1 MKRYGSPFVGLALIC
16 AVSAQSA
23 RAQSVRPA
31 AVAVSPV
38 APHLHGSGSR
48 PSVRDFGSLPLAFER
63 NQGQTDS
70 QVCFLTHTNDNTLF
84 LTPSEAVF
92 TRTMKPDPSR
102 KAKDDRLKGPAFQR
116 SADRTVRVAVRMQW
130 IGSNR
135 RARMIQEQPLPGRVN
150 YLFGRDPSRWQAG
163 VPTFGRIGF
172 KGVYRG
178 VDLVYYGNQRHLEY
192 DFVVAPHADPKQI
205 QLRFAGAQGVH
216 LNGAGELIVG
226 TPGGAL
232 RWRKP
237 AVYQQS
243 ATGKQ
248 AVTARFRLKPLPHG
262 QTGVCFALGRY
273 DNARSLVIDPVLAYS
288 TYLGGNG
295 ANGGDFATGIAVDS
309 SGSAYVTGYTGSPD
323 FPTTAGAFQSTNKG
337 SLSHTNAFVT
347 KLNPAGTALVYST
360 YLGGSTSDN
369 ANAIA
374 VDSAGNAY
382 ITGRAFSADF
392 PVTVGAF
399 QPTLKSNHNA
409 FVTKLNPS
417 GAALLYSTFLG
428 GSGSDSTVAIAIDA
442 AGHAFVTGHTVSSDF
457 PTTAGAFQ
465 TVNRSPVGGNAFVSE
480 LNPAGSA
487 LVYSTYLGGT
497 SVLGDYGKGIAV
509 DAVGSAYLVG
519 DAFSADFP
527 STPGAYQSARKSL
540 NSSNAFVTKF
550 NATGTGLVYSTYLGG
565 SVQDNGNSIALD
577 GSGQAHIAGNTLS
590 MDFPTTPGAFQR
602 ASRTPSASVVNAVV
616 TKLNASGTA
625 LVYSTYLGGT
635 AGTYTYRLVL
645 DNRGNAVLTGYT
657 DATDFP
663 TTVGAYRRSGVGATA
678 GKTHSYVTRLNT
690 SGSAL
695 AYSTYLGGTGGDF
708 AGALAVDG
716 NGDAYIA
723 GYTGSADFPVTSG
736 ALQTVNKALA
746 AATSNAFVTKL
757 APRSVFPDFDADG
770 GADLLLQNVSSGII
784 TAWFMSGTHRLG
796 GVDLSLTPPSG
807 YTLVGTGDF
816 RGDGT
821 IALVLQNRGNNAIV
835 LWYTGGANHA
845 TITGGEYVSVIP
857 VSGWSVVGVGD
868 FNADGRSDLV
878 FQNQSTNQIAIWLM
892 SGPLYQGGVLMPSV
906 PLAGWRI
913 VATGDID
920 GDGFTDLI
928 FQNQTTGQI
937 TLWYMNGTT
946 YVGGKLMTAV
956 PAPGWQM
963 AGAGDYNRD
972 GYFDLVL
979 QNQTSNQAVVWYLQ
993 NGAYVGGDLLSVAPP
1008 PGWKIAGPR

>member
-1 MKRYGSPFVGLALIC
+1 
-16 AVSAQSA
+16 
-23 RAQSVRPA
+23 
-31 AVAVSPV
+31 
-38 APHLHGSGSR
+38 
-48 PSVRDFGSLPLAFER
+48 
-63 NQGQTDS
+63 
-70 QVCFLTHTNDNTLF
+70 
-84 LTPSEAVF
+84 
-92 TRTMKPDPSR
+92 
-102 KAKDDRLKGPAFQR
+102 
-116 SADRTVRVAVRMQW
+116 
-130 IGSNR
+130 
-135 RARMIQEQPLPGRVN
+135 MIQEQPLPGRVN
-150 YLFGRDPSRWQAG
+150 YLLGRDPSRWQAG
-163 VPTFGRIGF
+163 VPTFGRVGF
-172 KGVYRG
+172 QGIYRG
-178 VDLVYYGNQRHLEY
+178 VDLIYYGNQRHLEY

-205 QLRFAGAQGVH
+205 QLHFAGAQGVH
-216 LNGAGELIVG
+216 LNGVGELVVE

-237 AVYQQS
+237 TVYQWS

-248 AVTARFRLKPLPHG
+248 AVAARFRLKSLPNG
-262 QTGVCFALGRY
+262 KTGVCFVLGRY
-273 DNARSLVIDPVLAYS
+273 DSARPLVIDPVLAYS

-323 FPTTAGAFQSTNKG
+323 FPTTAGVVQSTNKG

-360 YLGGSTSDN
+360 YLGGSASDN
-369 ANAIA
+369 ANAIT

-392 PVTVGAF
+392 PTTVGAF

-409 FVTKLNPS
+409 FVAKLNPS
-417 GAALLYSTFLG
+417 GSALVYSTFLG
-428 GSGSDSTVAIAIDA
+428 GTGSDSTVAIAIDA
-442 AGHAFVTGHTVSSDF
+442 AGHAFVTGHTISSDF
-457 PTTAGAFQ
+457 PTTPGAFQ

-480 LNPAGSA
+480 LDPAGSA

-497 SVLGDYGKGIAV
+497 SAQGDYGKGIAV
-509 DAVGSAYLVG
+509 DAAGSAYLVG

-527 STPGAYQSARKSL
+527 STPGAYQGGRKSL

-550 NATGTGLVYSTYLGG
+550 NATGTALVYSTYLGG

-577 GSGQAHIAGNTLS
+577 GSGQAYIAGNTLS

-602 ASRTPSASVVNAVV
+602 ASRTSSASVVNAFV

-625 LVYSTYLGGT
+625 LLYSTYLGGT

-645 DNRGNAVLTGYT
+645 DNRGNAVVTGYT

-678 GKTHSYVTRLNT
+678 GKTHSYVTRLNA
-690 SGSAL
+690 SGANL
-695 AYSTYLGGTGGDF
+695 LYSTYLGGTGGDF

-716 NGDAYIA
+716 NGDVYVA
-723 GYTGSADFPVTSG
+723 GYTGSSDFPVTSG
-736 ALQTVNKALA
+736 AVQTTNKAIA
-746 AATSNAFVTKL
+746 AGTSNAFVTKL

-770 GADLLLQNVSSGII
+770 GTDLLLQSVSSGGISE
-784 TAWFMSGTHRLG
+784 WFMSGTHRLG

-821 IALVLQNRGNNAIV
+821 IALVLQNHGNNAIV
-835 LWYTGGANHA
+835 LWYTGGANHG

-878 FQNQSTNQIAIWLM
+878 FQNQATNQIAIWLM
-892 SGPLYQGGVLMPSV
+892 SGPVYQGGVLMPSV
-906 PLAGWRI
+906 PLTGWKIAGI
-913 VATGDID
+913 GDID
-920 GDGFTDLI
+920 GDGFPDLI

-937 TLWYMNGTT
+937 ALWYMNGTT
-946 YVGGKLMTAV
+946 YAGGTLMTAV
-956 PAPGWQM
+956 PAPGWQVV
-963 AGAGDYNRD
+963 GAGDYNRD
-972 GYFDLVL
+972 GYVDLLL
-979 QNQTSNQAVVWYLQ
+979 QNQTTNQGVVWYLQ
-993 NGAYVGGDLLSVAPP
+993 NGVYVGGDVLSIAPP